1 MIDSRHSLYLYFIL
15 TFTYTIQYYEQSRNC
30 VPYEGSVSSSS
41 SIEDF
46 YYTRSAVDASV
57 TQSQVLSQVAQE
69 KLTWE
74 SGLLAPLNPDEETN
88 AAPAPTP
95 RKAIY
100 EIVDEIDVI
109 VKEID
114 GKLQEL
120 LIPKIDECED
130 RYPPNIVLRNAEIF
144 RCDDDDTTRLCYT
157 DKWFKNND
165 QVLNFLGYQF
175 PAADDCAP
183 TTKLEVTIEKTG
195 GTSCDNTEY
204 TITPSQNY
212 PECNDQPEVGPFD
225 LPFTNPL
232 FGNTKTVTLQLDEE
246 APTVECGFIPNSN
259 SINVIE
265 GKTLYHYMLKSD
277 RAGDRLEDSQLF
289 YDVTVSTESGPPG
302 LSLCIIFYVI

>member
-1 MIDSRHSLYLYFIL
+1 M
-15 TFTYTIQYYEQSRNC
+15 
-30 VPYEGSVSSSS
+30 
-41 SIEDF
+41 
-46 YYTRSAVDASV
+46 DASV

-74 SGLLAPLNPDEETN
+74 SGLETLNPDEETSGDI
-88 AAPAPTP
+88 APTP
-95 RKAIY
+95 RKPIY
-100 EIVDEIDVI
+100 ETVDEIDVI

-144 RCDDDDTTRLCYT
+144 RCDDDDTSRLCYT
-157 DKWFKNND
+157 NKWFKNDD
-165 QVLNFLGYQF
+165 QVLNFLEYQF

-183 TTKLEVTIEKTG
+183 TTNLDVTIEKTE

-212 PECNDQPEVGPFD
+212 PDADPSNSNLGFE
-225 LPFTNPL
+225 NPL
-232 FGNTKTVTLQLDEE
+232 PGASRTVTLQLDDE

-259 SINVIE
+259 SINVID

-277 RAGDRLEDSQLF
+277 RAGDRLEDAQLY
-289 YDVTVSTESGPPG
+289 YDVTVSTTESGPP
-302 LSLCIIFYVI
+302 LSLLYYPFMSFENYILTTTNLTLFFYSILICS